1 LHPHSRNKGG
11 NNMTFKPVQEIPYTA
26 STGRKFVLHQFEDEN
41 ARDGWPRLFW
51 TYTYEA
57 DGLTYSP
64 GLAWLTDRHLTRE
77 AVVERIEAQERIRLA
92 EESVPQGG
100 LDRATYETLCAR
112 HGAEVY
118 SDDRI
123 AQSAYALRYGEFA
136 LPEYSVET
144 IVSKVL
150 AAGRLVALEA
160 QRKPTPSPA
169 PSATRKRTPR
179 RCLICG
185 AYADM
190 NASFGPACPEHY
202 DDLS

>member
-1 LHPHSRNKGG
+1 
-11 NNMTFKPVQEIPYTA
+11 MAFKLVQAVSYTA
-26 STGRKFVLHQFEDEN
+26 STGRTFLLQQLEDEH

-57 DGLTYSP
+57 DGITYGP
-64 GLAWLTDRHLTRE
+64 GLGSLTDRHLTRE

-123 AQSAYALRYGEFA
+123 AQSAYALRYGEFT
-136 LPEYSVET
+136 LPEYSADA

-150 AAGRLVALEA
+150 ALGRLYALEA
-160 QRKPTPSPA
+160 QRKPTPAAA
-169 PSATRKRTPR
+169 PSVARQRTPR

-190 NASFGPACPEHY
+190 TASFGPACAEHY
-202 DDLS
+202 DELS

>member
-1 LHPHSRNKGG
+1 
-11 NNMTFKPVQEIPYTA
+11 MFKLVQKNPYTA
-26 STGRKFVLHQFEDEN
+26 STGRTFVLLQLEDKN
-41 ARDGWPRLFW
+41 ATGVWPRLFW
-51 TYTYEA
+51 TYTYEHE
-57 DGLTYSP
+57 GIPYSP
-64 GLAWLTDRHLTRE
+64 SLGWLTNRHRTQE

-100 LDRATYETLCAR
+100 LDRATYETLCAEY
-112 HGAEVY
+112 GAEMY

-123 AQSAYALRYGEFA
+123 RQSAYALRYGEFT
-136 LPEYSVET
+136 LPEYSADA

-160 QRKPTPSPA
+160 QRKPTPAAA
-169 PSATRKRTPR
+169 PSVGRQRAPR

-202 DDLS
+202 DDLSDF

>member
-1 LHPHSRNKGG
+1 
-11 NNMTFKPVQEIPYTA
+11 MKPIQEIPYKA
-26 STGRKFVLHQFEDEN
+26 STGRKFVLQQFEDEN
-41 ARDGWPRLFW
+41 AREGWPLLFW
-51 TYTYEA
+51 TYTYEQ
-57 DGLTYSP
+57 DGIIYGPSI
-64 GLAWLTDRHLTRE
+64 GWLTSRHPTRE

-100 LDRATYETLCAR
+100 LDRTAYEALCAK
-112 HGAEVY
+112 HDVEAY

-123 AQSAYALRYGEFA
+123 RKSAYALRYGQFT
-136 LPEYSVET
+136 LPEYNVDDIIT
-144 IVSKVL
+144 RIL

-160 QRKPTPSPA
+160 QRKPAPASIPS
-169 PSATRKRTPR
+169 TTQKRTQR

-190 NASFGPACPEHY
+190 NASFGPACAEHY

>member
-1 LHPHSRNKGG
+1 
-11 NNMTFKPVQEIPYTA
+11 MAFKLVQAVSYTA
-26 STGRKFVLHQFEDEN
+26 STGRKFVLQQLEDAH

-57 DGLTYSP
+57 DGITYSP

-100 LDRATYETLCAR
+100 LDRATYETLCAEY
-112 HGAEVY
+112 GAEVY

-123 AQSAYALRYGEFA
+123 RRSAYALRYGEFA
-136 LPEYSVET
+136 LPEYSADA

-150 AAGRLVALEA
+150 ALGRLYALEA
-160 QRKPTPSPA
+160 QPA
-169 PSATRKRTPR
+169 PAATRSSVRTQPQR
-179 RCLICG
+179 TCLVCG

-190 NASFGPACPEHY
+190 NASFGPACAEHY
-202 DDLS
+202 DDLSDF

>member
-1 LHPHSRNKGG
+1 
-11 NNMTFKPVQEIPYTA
+11 MTFKLVQAIPYTA
-26 STGRKFVLHQFEDEN
+26 STGRKFVLQQLEDEH

-64 GLAWLTDRHLTRE
+64 GLGSLTDRHLTRE

-123 AQSAYALRYGEFA
+123 RRSAYALRYGEFA
-136 LPEYSVET
+136 LPEYSVEA

-160 QRKPTPSPA
+160 QPA
-169 PSATRKRTPR
+169 PAATRSSVRTQPQR
-179 RCLICG
+179 RCLVCG

-202 DDLS
+202 DDLSDSS